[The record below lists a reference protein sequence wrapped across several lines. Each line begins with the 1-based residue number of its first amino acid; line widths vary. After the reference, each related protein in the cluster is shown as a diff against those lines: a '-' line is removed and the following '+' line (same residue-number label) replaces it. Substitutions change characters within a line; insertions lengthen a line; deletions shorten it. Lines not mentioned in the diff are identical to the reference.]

1 MDKNF
6 DWDQIKI
13 DAAIN
18 ALNALVSNNSHN
30 IIEEPIAKEIYPKIA
45 VQYANHLVR
54 AVNYPQTKD
63 LWASWADSLLRVIS
77 PQALISAV
85 PAVLFLQNAN
95 RLMLF
100 AASKSL

>member
-1 MDKNF
+1 MVDYEEIRAN
-6 DWDQIKI
+6 
-13 DAAIN
+13 AAIS
-18 ALNALVSNNSHN
+18 ALNGLLSSS
-30 IIEEPIAKEIYPKIA
+30 IIVFVLEFLFRKQVVDIA
-45 VQYANHLVR
+45 VGYADKLV
-54 AVNYPQTKD
+54 AEVNYPQTKD
-63 LWASWADSLLRVIS
+63 LWASWADSLSRIIS